1 MTAVSRESRDC
12 PLHSAM
18 RRGRTELK
26 HEPVLGGGSQGC
38 WPPTEACSAVSKN
51 KTTVSTLRKAIGSR
65 WGYGRKERT
74 KSALTDWEEK
84 VTSILGERMR
94 SFIYFKV

>member
-26 HEPVLGGGSQGC
+26 LS
-38 WPPTEACSAVSKN
+38 
-51 KTTVSTLRKAIGSR
+51 
-65 WGYGRKERT
+65 
-74 KSALTDWEEK
+74 WEEEVK
-84 VTSILGERMR
+84 AAGPNR
-94 SFIYFKV
+94 SMLRSQQEQDNGKHTKKGHWV